1 MDYRDMSGLTV
12 KDGRLINDR
21 PNSITGI
28 QQAVNIKREMKDQR
42 KVGMMTRAMVN
53 AEMMK
58 DIIR

>member
-1 MDYRDMSGLTV
+1 MNYRDMSGLTV

-28 QQAVNIKREMKDQR
+28 QQAANIKRELKDQR
-42 KVGMMTRAMVN
+42 KVGMMTRAIVN

>member
-12 KDGRLINDR
+12 KDGRLINNR
-21 PNSITGI
+21 PDSRTGI
-28 QQAVNIKREMKDQR
+28 EKACELNRSMYEQR

>member
-1 MDYRDMSGLTV
+1 MSGLTV